1 MRETLIPYGGC
12 NSTPNE
18 PWTMDRKHYPSHWYV
33 QQADFA
39 LKRLKTGRCLVVGSP
54 IFEAMELISS
64 GLIVTYFDVRDPKVE
79 GLPFVQGDATKM
91 QFADESFDCAS
102 STCVL
107 CHAGL
112 GRYGDAQVEDGDEL
126 MLSEISRVLKKGG
139 KLAVTFGP
147 VSTHW
152 TVARLEN
159 CQRVYSLDEAT
170 RMAIASGFVV
180 TEVDVLDTRDA
191 VWIHNVSEDERVD
204 RFYLSMLMEKK

>member
-1 MRETLIPYGGC
+1 MRETLISHGG

-18 PWTMDRKHYPSHWYV
+18 PWTTDRKHSPGHWYV
-33 QQADFA
+33 KQADFA
-39 LKRLKTGRCLVVGSP
+39 LKRLQAGKCLVVGSP
-54 IFEAMELISS
+54 IFEAMDLISS
-64 GLIVTYFDVRDPKVE
+64 GLKVTYFDVRDPKVE

-91 QFADESFDCAS
+91 SFTDESFDCAS

-147 VSTHW
+147 VSVHW
-152 TVARLEN
+152 TVAKLDN
-159 CQRVYSLDEAT
+159 FQRVYSLEEAI
-170 RMAIASGFVV
+170 RMAIASGFNV
-180 TEVDVLDTRDA
+180 TEVAVLDTKYM
-191 VWIHNVSEDERVD
+191 VWIPNVPANDKID